1 MADLLRHACD
11 RMIAAFGS
19 GAAFSLV
26 SGMAGTDPVMGAFS
40 TGVVFALLQGG
51 LFQVTLSVLHLEQSL
66 SSLVC

>member
-1 MADLLRHACD
+1 MKLTPAAGAPQNQPTVPPACY

-26 SGMAGTDPVMGAFS
+26 SGMAGPNPIPGAFS

-51 LFQVTLSVLHLEQSL
+51 LFQVS
-66 SSLVC
+66 